1 MSLPKNFI
9 DYLIKI
15 WTDISE
21 NDCPNWKEVKVR
33 ELSTTGSTSRQYL
46 ILVPLMP
53 EGEKHIFVKQYITQE
68 HNREFWETQL
78 RNEFEVTKFISEKLA
93 DPGYI
98 KVLQP
103 YCMVQEK
110 LLFVTGFVT
119 GENLGYL
126 FSHALRFSKLPFI
139 SYKKL
144 HNFVR
149 AAGTGLAKLQEI
161 NADDFVPM
169 FGKTDLAAYLEG
181 ILTRFEKDALYLE
194 NAGYFPDLIKRGRK
208 TLYGI
213 ISKIDMT
220 EKMCFQHTDFMLHNL
235 LVDRLDQ
242 LVLFDFPNARFGLP
256 HFDIA
261 HFISAL
267 EDFSYLRMVS
277 KKHVTSLIQS
287 FLTALGAR
295 CRLTPGLLDVFRIY
309 FQFVSTVI
317 ILKRDSCRSNFLR
330 RVMHENT
337 LDRFRNNI
345 SKLLTNISEGNND
358 LNLIT
363 GDKNMHLFCKV

>member
-15 WTDISE
+15 WTDIFE

-33 ELSTTGSTSRQYL
+33 ELSTNGSTSRQYL
-46 ILVPLMP
+46 IHVPLLP
-53 EGEKHIFVKQYITQE
+53 KGVRNIFIKQYIPQG
-68 HNREFWETQL
+68 HNRDFWETQL
-78 RNEFEVTKFISEKLA
+78 RNEFEVTKFISEKFA
-93 DPGYI
+93 DSQYLR
-98 KVLQP
+98 VLQP

-139 SYKKL
+139 SYENL

-161 NADDFVPM
+161 NSGDFLPM
-169 FGKTDLAAYLEG
+169 FGKTDLASYLEG

-194 NAGYFPDLIKRGRK
+194 NASYSPDLIKRGRK
-208 TLYGI
+208 TLYGM

-261 HFISAL
+261 HFITAL

-277 KKHVTSLIQS
+277 KKHVASLIQS
-287 FLTALGAR
+287 FLSASGVR
-295 CRLTPGLLDVFRIY
+295 GRLTPWLLDVFRIY
-309 FQFVSTVI
+309 FQFSSTVI
-317 ILKRDSCRSNFLR
+317 ILKNDNFRSNFIR
-330 RVMHENT
+330 RAMLENT

-358 LNLIT
+358 LNSIT
-363 GDKNMHLFCKV
+363 GDKNMHLFFKA